1 MTSERHFRSA
11 VCGIAL
17 LIVAAASSPA
27 FAEPRGEPLVFTTSP
42 DPDPDFVP
50 PREPRHPSRPAKSR
64 RLAKGSMEQVMEDL
78 GRLTGQLGLLGEQV
92 LQSRSDT
99 HSNACA
105 ALAATGGSGT
115 DHSELEQRCS
125 Q

>member
-1 MTSERHFRSA
+1 MTNKRNIRSA

-17 LIVAAASSPA
+17 LIGAAASSPT

-50 PREPRHPSRPAKSR
+50 PREPRRQPRPAKSHR
-64 RLAKGSMEQVMEDL
+64 PAKGSMEQLMEDL
-78 GRLTGQLGLLGEQV
+78 GRLTGQLGLLGEQIR
-92 LQSRSDT
+92 QSRGDT

-105 ALAATGGSGT
+105 ALAATGGAGI